1 MRARDWL
8 GVGTAVAAT
17 AGALALGGYMGMT
30 VRFLGFV
37 DHVFT
42 ALLRAV
48 LS

>member
-1 MRARDWL
+1 MRGRDWL
-8 GVGTAVAAT
+8 GVGAAVAAT

-30 VRFLGFV
+30 VRFLQLA

-42 ALLRAV
+42 TLLRAV